1 MGRTGRDLS
10 VLTAVVFIT
19 EYTAFAISVYR
30 EEGRKGQEAMTYVM
44 TLLREILRKRKLIW
58 DLSKADFRK
67 RFVGSYFGIV
77 WMFVQPMVTV
87 LIYFLIFQVGFK
99 SEPPVPGAPYVIW
112 LVPGIVPWFFFS
124 ETLNSVTNCLQEY
137 HYLVKK
143 VVFQVEILPIIK
155 LFSCLMVHGF
165 FVLIMFL
172 MFVIYRWTPFLTW
185 MQIAYYSFAAS
196 MLALGIG
203 YLTASVNV
211 FFKDMAQIVSIC
223 LQFGMWL
230 TPIMYHESMFA
241 DKAPWVVPILKL
253 NPFYYVSAG
262 YRDSMLT
269 GEWFWQRP
277 KLTLYFW
284 VVTLVVGL
292 AGLKVFKRL
301 RPHFSDVL

>member
-1 MGRTGRDLS
+1 MAY
-10 VLTAVVFIT
+10 V
-19 EYTAFAISVYR
+19 IS
-30 EEGRKGQEAMTYVM
+30 
-44 TLLREILRKRKLIW
+44 LLKEIIRKRRLVW

-87 LIYFLIFQVGFK
+87 LIYFLVFQIGLK
-99 SEPPVPGAPYVIW
+99 SEPPIPGAPYVLW

-124 ETLNSVTNCLQEY
+124 ETLNCITNCLQEY

-155 LFSCLMVHGF
+155 LLSCLLVHSF
-165 FVLIMFL
+165 FVLIMLL
-172 MFVIYRWTPFLTW
+172 MFGIYRWSVFFTW
-185 MQIAYYSFAAS
+185 VQLVYYSFAAS
-196 MLALGIG
+196 LLALGIG
-203 YLTASVNV
+203 YFTSAVNV

-230 TPIMYHESMFA
+230 TPIMYHESLFA
-241 DKAPWVVPILKL
+241 DEAPWAVTLLKL
-253 NPFYYVSAG
+253 NPFYYISTG

-269 GEWFWQRP
+269 GDWFWMRP

-284 VVTLVVGL
+284 AVTLVMGL
-292 AGLKVFKRL
+292 VGLKVFKRL